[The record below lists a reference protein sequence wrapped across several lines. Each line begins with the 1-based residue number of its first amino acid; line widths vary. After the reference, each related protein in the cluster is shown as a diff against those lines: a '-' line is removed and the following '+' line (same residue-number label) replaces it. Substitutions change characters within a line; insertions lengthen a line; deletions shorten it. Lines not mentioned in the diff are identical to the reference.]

1 MKISTDEYQHLVNQH
16 DNNNKPITI
25 RTSPG
30 RWFVLFVFSMV
41 AICQASKLKMIK
53 YYITIHYNNIYHIIL
68 TKQYIYINKPINKHT
83 Q

>member
-16 DNNNKPITI
+16 DNNNNNNKTITI

-68 TKQYIYINKPINKHT
+68 TKQ
-83 Q
+83 